1 MTSYSMNEKEKEE
14 YAIKET
20 IPLKDGEDIREIVGE
35 LRKQVS
41 IILHDDDEIK
51 ELIYCYYDD
60 IQP

>member
-1 MTSYSMNEKEKEE
+1 MSSYSMNEKEKEE

-20 IPLKDGEDIREIVGE
+20 IPLIVGE